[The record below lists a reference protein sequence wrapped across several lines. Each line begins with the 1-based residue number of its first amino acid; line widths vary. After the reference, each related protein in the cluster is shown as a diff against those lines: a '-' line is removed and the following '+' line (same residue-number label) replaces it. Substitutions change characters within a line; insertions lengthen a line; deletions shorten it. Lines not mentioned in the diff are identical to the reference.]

1 MALTITTNALPLKNR
16 PYILATKPTAAP
28 PTAAGISF
36 WLGNLV
42 PVKWLHT
49 QPMHDTATSKYCS
62 GGIRLTSKPGRNHTN
77 RLLALERSVIT
88 QTQEERVRWYG
99 KER

>member
-1 MALTITTNALPLKNR
+1 MPVLTMTTKALPLKNR
-16 PYILATKPTAAP
+16 PYMLATKPTAAP

-49 QPMHDTATSKYCS
+49 QPMHETATSKYYE
-62 GGIRLTSKPGRNHTN
+62 GHEIDDRTRLGNMGLPFPC
-77 RLLALERSVIT
+77 V
-88 QTQEERVRWYG
+88 
-99 KER
+99 

>member
-1 MALTITTNALPLKNR
+1 MILTITTKALPLKNR

-49 QPMHDTATSKYCS
+49 QPMHDTATSKYCR
-62 GGIRLTSKPGRNHTN
+62 GIRPMPQPGRNHTD
-77 RLLALERSVIT
+77 RLLALKRSVIT